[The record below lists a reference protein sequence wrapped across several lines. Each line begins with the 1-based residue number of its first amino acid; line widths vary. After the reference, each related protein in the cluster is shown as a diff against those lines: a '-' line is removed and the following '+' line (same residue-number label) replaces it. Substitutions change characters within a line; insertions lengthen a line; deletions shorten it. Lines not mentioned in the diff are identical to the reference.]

1 MKRTKDKA
9 CLNCSCNTQ
18 EGPLSKSVQILSQ
31 DTKTWNN
38 VTKKHLLQRPL
49 SLQIKSIL
57 SHHQLCGFCKSNL
70 IFLENSNAL
79 SDWAII
85 IDFPICSIILLR
97 QKLQIVTFFIKIIS
111 TAKNMN
117 LKIQTKDIIS
127 SINEQSEKSSKLYLD

>member
-1 MKRTKDKA
+1 MKRTKDKT
-9 CLNCSCNTQ
+9 CLTCCHNTQ
-18 EGPLSKSVQILSQ
+18 DCPNSVPRSQ
-31 DTKTWNN
+31 DLEQCH
-38 VTKKHLLQRPL
+38 KKHLLQRPL

-97 QKLQIVTFFIKIIS
+97 QKLQIVTFFIKIIC
-111 TAKNMN
+111 TAKNMK
-117 LKIQTKDIIS
+117 LKTKDIVC
-127 SINEQSEKSSKLYLD
+127 SINEQNEKRATLYLDQNKKI